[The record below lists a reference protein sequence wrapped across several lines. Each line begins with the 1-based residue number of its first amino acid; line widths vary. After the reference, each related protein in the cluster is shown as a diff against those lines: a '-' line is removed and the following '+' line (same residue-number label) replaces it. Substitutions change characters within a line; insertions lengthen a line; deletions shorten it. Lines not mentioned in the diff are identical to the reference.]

1 MEEPRRL
8 GDRLRAGRIAKGVS
22 LDEAAAATRI
32 RRSTLQS
39 LENDD
44 FNSLPAA
51 VYTRGFLVNY
61 ARYLG
66 LIAEEIL
73 EEFDRHQRAGTE
85 FSIADPQDEPVR
97 QSSIFSSKLLW
108 SIVLVIA
115 LGIILNFVW
124 QEFLSAGPA
133 PVASENET
141 EAAPTSALRSC
152 RSSYRRS
159 SPRPRFLTPSPSPS
173 PTPTPITGVNL
184 TLRSTNQEVWIQ
196 VTVDAIIVFVG
207 TIGPETDQGTDPLTW
222 NAEEG
227 IGILFGRTGG
237 VEISVN
243 EQDLAPLVESED
255 PVLFEAV
262 ETEDGEIEFTVR
274 INGTPVQYS
283 P

>member
-1 MEEPRRL
+1 MEEPQRL
-8 GDRLRAGRIAKGVS
+8 GDRLHAARLAKGVS
-22 LDEAAAATRI
+22 LEEAAAATRI
-32 RRSTLQS
+32 RRSALQS

-44 FNSLPAA
+44 FDTLPAA
-51 VYTRGFLVNY
+51 VYTRGFLLNY

-66 LIAEEIL
+66 LIPEEIL
-73 EEFDRHQRAGTE
+73 EEFDRQQRSGTE
-85 FSIADPQDEPVR
+85 FSIAAPQDEPGR

-108 SIVLVIA
+108 TIVLVIA
-115 LGIILNFVW
+115 LGVILNFVY

-133 PVASENET
+133 PVALENET
-141 EAAPTSALRSC
+141 EAAPTSTEKPSIELPPLVTPSPV
-152 RSSYRRS
+152 SS
-159 SPRPRFLTPSPSPS
+159 PSPSPS
-173 PTPTPITGVNL
+173 PTPITGVNL
-184 TLRSTNQEVWIQ
+184 TIRSTNQEVWIQ

-207 TIGPETDQGTDPLTW
+207 IIGPETDQGTDPLTW

-243 EQDLAPLVESED
+243 ERDLAPLVESED

>member
-8 GDRLRAGRIAKGVS
+8 GDRLHAARLAKGVS
-22 LDEAAAATRI
+22 LEEAAAATRI
-32 RRSTLQS
+32 RRSALQS

-44 FNSLPAA
+44 FDTLPAA
-51 VYTRGFLVNY
+51 VYTRGFLLNY

-66 LIAEEIL
+66 LIPEEIL
-73 EEFDRHQRAGTE
+73 EEFDRQQRSGTE
-85 FSIADPQDEPVR
+85 FSIAAPQDEPGR

-108 SIVLVIA
+108 TIVLVIA
-115 LGIILNFVW
+115 LGVILNFVY

-133 PVASENET
+133 PVALENET
-141 EAAPTSALRSC
+141 EAAPTSTEKPSIEL
-152 RSSYRRS
+152 
-159 SPRPRFLTPSPSPS
+159 PPLVTPSPVSSPS
-173 PTPTPITGVNL
+173 PTPSPTPITGVNL
-184 TLRSTNQEVWIQ
+184 TIRSTNQEVWIR

-207 TIGPETDQGTDPLTW
+207 IIGPETDQGTDPLTW

-262 ETEDGEIEFTVR
+262 ETDDGEIEFTVR

>member
-1 MEEPRRL
+1 MEEPQRL
-8 GDRLRAGRIAKGVS
+8 GDRLHAARLAKGVS
-22 LDEAAAATRI
+22 LEEAAAATRI
-32 RRSTLQS
+32 RRSALQS

-44 FNSLPAA
+44 FDTLPAA
-51 VYTRGFLVNY
+51 VYTRGFLLNY

-66 LIAEEIL
+66 LIPEEIL
-73 EEFDRHQRAGTE
+73 EEFDRQQRSGTE
-85 FSIADPQDEPVR
+85 FSIAAPQDEPGR

-108 SIVLVIA
+108 TIVLVIA
-115 LGIILNFVW
+115 LGVILNFVY

-133 PVASENET
+133 PVALENET
-141 EAAPTSALRSC
+141 EAAPTSTEKPSIELPPLVTP
-152 RSSYRRS
+152 
-159 SPRPRFLTPSPSPS
+159 SPVSTPSPSPS
-173 PTPTPITGVNL
+173 PTPITGVNL
-184 TLRSTNQEVWIQ
+184 TIRSTNQEVWIQ

-207 TIGPETDQGTDPLTW
+207 IIGPETDQGTDPLTW

>member
-1 MEEPRRL
+1 MEEPQRL
-8 GDRLRAGRIAKGVS
+8 GDRLHAARLAKGVS
-22 LDEAAAATRI
+22 LEEAAAATRI
-32 RRSTLQS
+32 RRSALQS

-44 FNSLPAA
+44 FDTLPAA
-51 VYTRGFLVNY
+51 VYTRGFLLNY

-66 LIAEEIL
+66 LIPEEIL
-73 EEFDRHQRAGTE
+73 EEFDRQQRSGTE
-85 FSIADPQDEPVR
+85 FSIAAPQDEPGR

-108 SIVLVIA
+108 TIVLVIA
-115 LGIILNFVW
+115 LGVVLNFVW

-141 EAAPTSALRSC
+141 EAAPTSAETPSIELPPLVTPSPV
-152 RSSYRRS
+152 SS
-159 SPRPRFLTPSPSPS
+159 PSPSPS

-184 TLRSTNQEVWIQ
+184 TLRSTNQEVWVQ

-207 TIGPETDQGTDPLTW
+207 IIGPETDQGTDPLTW
-222 NAEEG
+222 NAAEG

>member
-8 GDRLRAGRIAKGVS
+8 GDRLRAARLAKGVS
-22 LDEAAAATRI
+22 LEEAAAATRI
-32 RRSTLQS
+32 RRSALQS

-44 FNSLPAA
+44 FDTLPAA
-51 VYTRGFLVNY
+51 VYTRGFLLNY

-66 LIAEEIL
+66 LIPEEIL
-73 EEFDRHQRAGTE
+73 EEFDHQQRAGTE
-85 FSIADPQDEPVR
+85 FSIAAPQDEPGR
-97 QSSIFSSKLLW
+97 HSSIFSSKLLW

-141 EAAPTSALRSC
+141 EAAPTSTEKQSIEL
-152 RSSYRRS
+152 
-159 SPRPRFLTPSPSPS
+159 PPLVTPSPVPTPS
-173 PTPTPITGVNL
+173 PTPLPTPSPITGVNL
-184 TLRSTNQEVWIQ
+184 TLRSTNQEVWVQ

-207 TIGPETDQGTDPLTW
+207 IIGPETDQGTDPLTW

-274 INGTPVQYS
+274 INDTLVPYS

>member
-1 MEEPRRL
+1 MEEPQRL
-8 GDRLRAGRIAKGVS
+8 GDRLHAARLAKGVS
-22 LDEAAAATRI
+22 LEEAAAATRI
-32 RRSTLQS
+32 RRSALQS

-44 FNSLPAA
+44 FDTLPAA
-51 VYTRGFLVNY
+51 VYTRGFLLNY

-66 LIAEEIL
+66 LIPEEIL
-73 EEFDRHQRAGTE
+73 EEFDRQQRSGTE
-85 FSIADPQDEPVR
+85 FSIAAPQDEPGR

-108 SIVLVIA
+108 TIVLVIA
-115 LGIILNFVW
+115 LGVILNFVY

-133 PVASENET
+133 PVALENET
-141 EAAPTSALRSC
+141 EAAPTSTEKPSIELPPLVTP
-152 RSSYRRS
+152 
-159 SPRPRFLTPSPSPS
+159 SPVSTPSPSPS
-173 PTPTPITGVNL
+173 PTPITGVNL
-184 TLRSTNQEVWIQ
+184 TIRSTNQEVWIQ

-207 TIGPETDQGTDPLTW
+207 IIGPETDQGTDPLTW

-243 EQDLAPLVESED
+243 ERDLAPLVESED